1 MDKFKVYRLREVEK
15 KVVAAFEQSSI
26 DDLDPGEVT
35 VRVAYSC
42 VNYKDALAATG
53 AGRIIRR
60 FPCVGGIDLSGTV
73 VESSD
78 ARFILTTGE
87 TGGPEVKAQRGDSHD
102 HAAGSTPLASRA
114 RARLCS
120 AHCGRCVRGR
130 PEELVPFC
138 RMFFACASS
147 RDGRSVNFFSISCKG
162 SAESRKRKAVR
173 RGL

>member
-1 MDKFKVYRLREVEK
+1 LV
-15 KVVAAFEQSSI
+15 
-26 DDLDPGEVT
+26 GVT
-35 VRVAYSC
+35 VLELEVAGWPWDCPGFSTPF
-42 VNYKDALAATG
+42 DSSSSSDERLANLA
-53 AGRIIRR
+53 
-60 FPCVGGIDLSGTV
+60 DK
-73 VESSD
+73 SSD

-87 TGGPEVKAQRGDSHD
+87 TGGPEVKARRGDSHD

-114 RARLCS
+114 RARV
-120 AHCGRCVRGR
+120 HCGHCERGR